1 MYYLIL
7 TMALWRQDAGG
18 GNPSSSMQ
26 TLEFRDEPACRKA
39 AAAWKTDMLAAD
51 AKSDRSAPRPS
62 YALSAICV
70 PSDSTS
76 RIK

>member
-7 TMALWRQDAGG
+7 TMILWRQDPAS
-18 GNPSSSMQ
+18 NVSSSMQ
-26 TLEFRDEPACRKA
+26 TIEFRDEVACKKA
-39 AAAWKTDMLAAD
+39 AVTWKTEV
-51 AKSDRSAPRPS
+51 RVVRRPS
-62 YALSAICV
+62 GEAGPMPNYSLSAVCV

>member
-7 TMALWRQDAGG
+7 TMALWRQDPAGG
-18 GNPSSSMQ
+18 DVSSSMQ
-26 TLEFRDEPACRKA
+26 TLEFRDELACRRA
-39 AAAWKTDMLAAD
+39 AAAWKADVLAAR
-51 AKSDRSAPRPS
+51 AKPDNMGLQPS
-62 YALSAICV
+62 YTLSAVCV